1 MNTIKTIKTH
11 DLWSR
16 VQSLFTRQRYRGVPH
31 DNREDHNE
39 ILTFQSQPS
48 TSTFSLASFSS
59 ALPKSKNPTV
69 TSHPVD
75 EHRSFLQNDEPPTSE
90 AVGYE
95 RWIVG
100 VKHCARVGMI
110 FIALNV
116 VFISIAAGLASR
128 VSGNSRFGLMASLWH
143 GNCGTTKI
151 WDICL
156 HLGINALSTSIL
168 GASNYC
174 MQTLVAP
181 TREEVDRAHASG
193 KWLDIGSASIK
204 NLLAI
209 GKDRL
214 ALWIVLMITTTPF
227 HLM

>member
-1 MNTIKTIKTH
+1 MNTIKPH
-11 DLWSR
+11 EVWSR
-16 VQSLFTRQRYRGVPH
+16 VQSLFTRQRYRGVPD

-59 ALPKSKNPTV
+59 ALPKSKNPFV
-69 TSHPVD
+69 TSQPVD
-75 EHRSFLQNDEPPTSE
+75 EHRSFLQSDDELPTSE
-90 AVGYE
+90 AVGHE
-95 RWIVG
+95 RWITG
-100 VKHCARVGMI
+100 VKHCARVGVI

-128 VSGNSRFGLMASLWH
+128 ISGNSGFGLMATLWH
-143 GNCGTTKI
+143 GNCGTSKI

-181 TREEVDRAHASG
+181 TREEVDRAHANG